1 MFTNYLKIAIR
12 SLLKH
17 KGYSFIN
24 ILGLAIGLAC
34 TIVILAFIQ
43 NELSVDKYHEKGER
57 IVQAYLTA
65 SKDETTNH
73 QSTTSP
79 YIGPMLKNEYP
90 EVLDAVRMRGLQ
102 EVSFLANDKLVLEAN
117 GIAADANIFD
127 LFTFQFIKGDPQTAL
142 VSPHSMI
149 LTESMADKYFSNT
162 DALGQMIRI
171 DDQYSF
177 QVTGVIKDLPANS
190 FRTFDYLVPLTFL
203 EELGFDIVG
212 RPYFPCAYLT
222 FALLQ
227 DNVSLEQLNA
237 KVSERMR
244 SEGQEV
250 TFDTELIPL
259 HDIYFFETGGTTR
272 LTIMALVAM
281 MILALACVNFIN
293 LATARHMVRAKE
305 IGIRKVTGATR
316 RLVALQFMGESL
328 FLSLIAAVVG
338 LVLAFQFMPTFN
350 SMTSRIT
357 TIPLSNPIFMASLL
371 ALVFITG
378 TLAGLYPSIFLSR
391 VQPVSIMKKQSQRPG
406 KATFRKVLIVFQF
419 VLSISFI
426 LSTLIISRQTSY
438 LQNFNL
444 GVNKDN
450 LLYIRLEGDIRERT
464 PAVKNE
470 LLQHPN
476 ITHVSAGSDLP
487 TTIRSGSYFQW
498 GVRDEIDR
506 RICTTFTSYDYLE
519 TFDIKLVDGRFFSQA
534 FPNDAEESI
543 LVNEAALRKVGLEP
557 VIGQPFYYADRY
569 YNLIGIVKDFHH
581 NQLLSQAPEPLAFR
595 LSPTNNDFLFVK
607 IDANITDTA
616 LITSTVHD
624 IQTIC
629 QSFSP
634 GRPLRYQFYNDFS
647 FQREQ
652 LQNIIRKLFLI
663 STVLAIF
670 ISCLGL
676 FGLASFMNQQK
687 TKEVG
692 IRKVLGAS
700 VPNIFANLTRD
711 ITKWVLIA
719 NIIAWPIAWFA
730 MRAWLQNFA
739 YRVDMSWWLFVVAGL
754 AALVIA
760 VLTVSFQAIK
770 TAVANPIKT
779 LRYE

>member
-1 MFTNYLKIAIR
+1 MFVNCMNIAFR
-12 SLLKH
+12 NLLKH
-17 KGYSFIN
+17 KGYSLIN

-43 NELSVDKYHEKGER
+43 NEVSVDNYHAKR
-57 IVQAYLTA
+57 DNIVQAYLKAT
-65 SKDETTNH
+65 KDENTSH

-79 YIGPMLKNEYP
+79 YIATMLKNEYP
-90 EVLDAVRMRGLQ
+90 EVVDAVRLRNLQ
-102 EVSFLANDKLVLEAN
+102 EVAFKANDKLLLEEN

-127 LFTFQFIKGDPQTAL
+127 MFTYNFLKGDAKTAL
-142 VSPHSMI
+142 ASPHSMV
-149 LTESMADKYFSNT
+149 LTRSMAEKYFG
-162 DALGQMIRI
+162 DADVLGQTIRV
-171 DDQYSF
+171 DDEYDF
-177 QVTGVIKDLPANS
+177 QVTGVIDDVPVNS

-203 EELGFDIVG
+203 EEIGFDIVG
-212 RPYFPCAYLT
+212 RPYFPCAFLT
-222 FALLQ
+222 FALLE

-237 KVSERMR
+237 KVSERMI
-244 SEGQEV
+244 SEGKEI
-250 TFDTELIPL
+250 TFDTELVPFN
-259 HDIYFFETGGTTR
+259 DIYMFETGGSTR
-272 LTIMALVAM
+272 LTIMALVA
-281 MILALACVNFIN
+281 ILILTLACVNFIN

-316 RLVALQFMGESL
+316 RLVAMQFMGESL

-338 LVLAFQFMPTFN
+338 LILAKQFMPTFN
-350 SMTSRIT
+350 SMTSRVT
-357 TIPLSNPIFMASLL
+357 TIQLSNPVFLSSLI
-371 ALVFITG
+371 ALVFFTG
-378 TLAGLYPSIFLSR
+378 ILAGIYPSFVLSR
-391 VQPVSIMKKQSQRPG
+391 IQPVSIMKKQSQPG
-406 KATFRKVLIVFQF
+406 KATFQKVLIVFQF

-450 LLYIRLEGDIRERT
+450 LIYVRLEGDIRNRYE
-464 PAVKNE
+464 AVKTE

-498 GVRDEIDR
+498 GVQDEIAR

-519 TFDIKLVDGRFFSQA
+519 TFGIELVDGRFFSKE

-543 LVNEAALRKVGLEP
+543 IVNEAALRKVGLEP
-557 VIGQPFYYADRY
+557 TIGQPFYFGDR
-569 YNLIGIVKDFHH
+569 NFTLIGIVKDFQH

-595 LSPTNNDFLFVK
+595 LSPTNNDFMFVK
-607 IDANITDTA
+607 INPQITDTET
-616 LITSTVHD
+616 ITATVHD
-624 IQTIC
+624 IQSTC
-629 QSFSP
+629 QAFSP
-634 GRPLRYQFYNDFS
+634 GRPLRYLFYNDFS

-652 LQNIIRKLFLI
+652 LQLVIRKLFII
-663 STVLAIF
+663 STILAIF
-670 ISCLGL
+670 ISSLGL
-676 FGLASFMNQQK
+676 FGLASFMNLQK

-700 VPNIFANLTRD
+700 VPNIFGILTRD

-730 MRAWLQNFA
+730 MRVWLQNFA
-739 YRVDMSWWLFVVAGL
+739 YRVEMSWWLFALAGIV
-754 AALVIA
+754 ALVIA

-770 TAVANPIKT
+770 TAVADPIKT